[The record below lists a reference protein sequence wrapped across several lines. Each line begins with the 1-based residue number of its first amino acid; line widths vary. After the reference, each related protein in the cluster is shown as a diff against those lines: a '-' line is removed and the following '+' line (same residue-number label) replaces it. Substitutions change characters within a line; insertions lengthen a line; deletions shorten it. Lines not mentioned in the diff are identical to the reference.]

1 MGIER
6 IDEELCS
13 GCQVCVDDCPVDVI
27 RFDEAKQKAYIAYP
41 EDCIVCLQC
50 MTGCPMEAVSVS
62 PLAAKALTL
71 PC

>member
-13 GCQVCVDDCPVDVI
+13 GCQICVDDCPADVI
-27 RFDEAKQKAYIAYP
+27 RFDEARQKAYIAYRD
-41 EDCIVCLQC
+41 DCIVCLQC
-50 MTGCPMEAVSVS
+50 VTYCPMDAVSVS
-62 PLAAKALTL
+62 PLAAKELIL